1 MLGRL
6 QSRLFLG
13 PSAKIV
19 FPRWTSTSSSAP
31 PPLSSV
37 PENAFSKVEEETLQK
52 VITQRAK
59 DEPISDVKNPF
70 EKEKVKCILC
80 SMDITPNYK
89 NLRLLSQFV
98 SSYTGKVYGRHITGL
113 CLRKQEQVEAEIVK
127 ARTVGLMPHVIKNVK
142 FLKDPPLYDPER
154 PIRPHKY

>member
-6 QSRLFLG
+6 QNGLRLGISRQCLL
-13 PSAKIV
+13 
-19 FPRWTSTSSSAP
+19 PRWASLTTNP
-31 PPLSSV
+31 PVVPL
-37 PENAFSKVEEETLQK
+37 PENEFSKAEDEALQK
-52 VITQRAK
+52 VVAERTK
-59 DEPISDVKNPF
+59 DDPIPEMKNPF

-113 CLRKQEQVEAEIVK
+113 CKAKQGEVEREIMK
-127 ARTVGLMPHVIKNVK
+127 ARGVGMMPYLMKNVK
-142 FLKDPPLYDPER
+142 FLKDPALYDPEK
-154 PIRPHKY
+154 PLRPHRF